1 MTKKYYIKIASGAT
15 KEEVIPLVTSVHSY
29 FYKRPECFLA
39 QCSEEQVTALLESSL
54 VDTLELRD
62 VENEV
67 SEEQAYS
74 PRTVPYIR
82 RQKLGSPPRA
92 GLYGHMSAPFSSDEA
107 YPFGTK
113 YYDYNTADDRPP
125 LGNWGLLRHTSPTNN
140 LTTINTGGSA
150 TYTAPSYSGTALDG
164 TGVDIILNLE
174 SIVDVA
180 DPEFQDSGTTRIQ
193 QFQWNTLPLRYATD
207 GDGHSAGDLILD
219 GNGQTQ
225 YNTDA
230 NTIIYTD
237 QIAATFTFGT
247 AQVDVFANTIN
258 IGTHSLSLGDKLV
271 YFQGTGTEISN
282 LSNDKVVYVRSIN
295 GNLITLSASLNGS
308 TIDLGIAGAGGSN
321 YSLVKYTERVQ
332 VGYNVAATNEDRS
345 GHFPKGIGEHGEA
358 VAYIACSNT
367 YGWATGAKIYIWPRN
382 QQIQPGDINSFDNV
396 AESAWDSFRLFHQN
410 KVANSDTR
418 PTLVIDSIG
427 ARHLRSSQGTSVAT
441 GVTFRNNVY
450 TEVAPNGAPDV
461 SVMGYNQQDADKS
474 AIGGAYGNTNIVHA
488 TGNVVFYPTID
499 PPLSDAERST
509 ILSKLNLGYSQ
520 HDNYNSMYKPLEE
533 MIGVGVHHV
542 SSAGNFMSSNALPGG
557 IDFNNGQF
565 GNYGYDMDNLGYWEA
580 FSRRSYYLAGDTIA
594 VASLA
599 PYFVSDKFNGKETMS
614 DFSCRGEAVDCCA
627 VGEGIFANLRANG
640 EYAMNGTSFSSPQIA
655 GMSCLVLQQYP
666 TTTPRQLRRF
676 WRDHAVGTTT
686 LYDSG
691 AQPIQGSKYGD
702 GAYFSDHFGNRGYS
716 GKIAYLDV
724 NANNWTNP
732 TTLSNDPITSS
743 VTTVDNKLDFT
754 IAQINSKLGT
764 V

>member
-54 VDTLELRD
+54 VDTLEPQD
-62 VENEV
+62 NEDEV
-67 SEEQAYS
+67 AEEQAYS

-82 RQKLGSPPRA
+82 RQKLGQPSRA
-92 GLYGHMSAPFSSDEA
+92 GLYGHNSAPFGGDAAGSSSH
-107 YPFGTK
+107 F
-113 YYDYNTADDRPP
+113 DYNTANDRPP

-140 LTTINTGGSA
+140 LTTVNTGGSA

-164 TGVDIILNLE
+164 TGVDIILNIE
-174 SIVDVA
+174 GVVDVA
-180 DPEFQDSGTTRIQ
+180 DPEFQDSGVTRIQ

-230 NTIIYTD
+230 NTVIYTD

-258 IGTHSLSLGDKLV
+258 IGTHSLSVGDKLV
-271 YFQGTGTEISN
+271 YFQGTGTAISN
-282 LSNDKVVYVRSIN
+282 LPNDKVVFVRAIS
-295 GNLITLSASLNGS
+295 GNLITLSATLNGT
-308 TIDLGIAGAGGSN
+308 TIDLGIAGAGGSD
-321 YSLVKYTERVQ
+321 YSLVKYIERVQ
-332 VGYNVAATNEDRS
+332 VGYNVAATNEDREE
-345 GHFPKGIGEHGEA
+345 HFPKGIGSHGEA

-367 YGWATGAKIYIWPRN
+367 YGWATGAQIYLWPRN
-382 QQIQPGDINSFDNV
+382 QLGGYVGVYQDG
-396 AESAWDSFRLFHQN
+396 WDSFRLFHQN
-410 KVANSDTR
+410 KIANGNTR
-418 PTLVIDSIG
+418 PTLVIDSIASRLVRG
-427 ARHLRSSQGTSVAT
+427 SQFKLLSTGTS
-441 GVTFRNNVY
+441 FRNNIY
-450 TEVAPNGAPDV
+450 TEVAPNGATDV
-461 SVMGYNQQDADKS
+461 SVMGYHQLDSDNS
-474 AIGGAYGNTNIVHA
+474 AVGGAYGNTNTIHYNGTVRF
-488 TGNVVFYPTID
+488 GID

-509 ILSKLNLGYSQ
+509 ISSKLNSGYSQ
-520 HDNYNSMYKPLEE
+520 HNLYYSRMKPLEE
-533 MIGVGVHHV
+533 MIDVGVHHV
-542 SSAGNFMSSNALPGG
+542 SSAGNYMTSNALPGG
-557 IDFNNGQF
+557 IDFNNGEF
-565 GNYGYDMDNLGYWEA
+565 SNYGYDMDNLGYWTS
-580 FSRRSYYLAGDTIA
+580 FSRRNYFIVGDTIA
-594 VASLA
+594 VACLA

-627 VGEGIFANLRANG
+627 AGEGIFANLRANG
-640 EYAMNGTSFSSPQIA
+640 EYAMTGTSFSSPQIA

-691 AQPIQGSKYGD
+691 VQPIQGSKYGD
-702 GAYFSDHFGNRGYS
+702 GTYFSDHFGNRGYS

-743 VTTVDNKLDFT
+743 ITAVDNKLDFT

>member
-1 MTKKYYIKIASGAT
+1 MTKKYHITIASGAT
-15 KEEVIPLVTSVHSY
+15 KEELFPLVTSVHLY
-29 FYKRPECFLA
+29 LHKRPDSFIANCT
-39 QCSEEQVTALLESSL
+39 EEQVTALLESSL
-54 VDTLELRD
+54 VDALELQD
-62 VENEV
+62 KEDI

-82 RQKLGSPPRA
+82 RQRLGSPTRA
-92 GLYGHMSAPFSSDEA
+92 GLYGHKSAPFGGDA
-107 YPFGTK
+107 AKTPNLY

-164 TGVDIILNLE
+164 TGVDLILMIEGIID
-174 SIVDVA
+174 ID
-180 DPEFQDSGTTRIQ
+180 DPEFQDSGVTRIQ
-193 QFQWNTLPLRYATD
+193 QFQWNSLPLRYAKD
-207 GDGHSAGDLILD
+207 GSGYSAGDLILD
-219 GNGQTQ
+219 GEGQTQ

-230 NTIIYTD
+230 NEVIYAD
-237 QIAATFTFGT
+237 QIEDTFTFGD
-247 AQVDVFANTIN
+247 AQVNVLANTID
-258 IGTHSLSLGDKLV
+258 IGTHSLSVGDMLV

-282 LSNDKVVYVRSIN
+282 LSNDKIVYVRSIN
-295 GNLITLSASLNGS
+295 GNLITLKNSENSSLA
-308 TIDLGIAGAGGSN
+308 IDLGIAGAGGSD

-332 VGYNVAATNEDRS
+332 VGYNDAATNEDRS
-345 GHFPKGIGEHGEA
+345 EDFPKGIGDHGEA

-382 QQIQPGDINSFDNV
+382 QQVKPGDVGTFDNV
-396 AESAWDSFRLFHQN
+396 IESAWDSLRLFHQN

-427 ARHLRSSQGTSVAT
+427 ARKERGMQLSSVAT
-441 GVTFRNNVY
+441 GISFRNNVY
-450 TEVAPNGAPDV
+450 TEVSPNGAPDV
-461 SVMGYNQQDADKS
+461 SVMGYHQQDADNAS
-474 AIGGAYGNTNIVHA
+474 IGGAYGNTNTVHSS
-488 TGNVVFYPTID
+488 GDVNFNID

-509 ILSKLNLGYSQ
+509 ILSRLTSGYSE
-520 HDNYNSMYKPLEE
+520 HSIYNSKYRPLEE
-533 MIGVGVHHV
+533 MIDVGVHHV
-542 SSAGNFMSSNALPGG
+542 SSAGNYMTSNALPGG

-565 GNYGYDMDNLGYWEA
+565 SNYGYDMDNLGYWDA
-580 FSRRSYYLAGDTIA
+580 FNRRNYYMAGDTIG

-627 VGEGIFANLRANG
+627 AGEGIFANLRANG
-640 EYAMNGTSFSSPQIA
+640 EYAMSGTSFSSPQIA

-743 VTTVDNKLDFT
+743 VTAVDNKLDFT
-754 IAQINSKLGT
+754 IAQINSKLSS